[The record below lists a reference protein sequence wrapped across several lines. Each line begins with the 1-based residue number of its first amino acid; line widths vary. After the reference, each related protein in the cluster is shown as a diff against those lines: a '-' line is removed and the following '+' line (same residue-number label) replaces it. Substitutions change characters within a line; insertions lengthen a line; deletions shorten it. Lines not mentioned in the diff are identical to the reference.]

1 MLLSWRKCHRIT
13 EERDGRSLL
22 NRSVHLPANQWQF
35 PTVHAPS
42 SGDVLKVPR
51 DALPVPAPEGS
62 SQLAPSHGSST
73 EPATGPTPASVLLA
87 LRRSSLFPLVS
98 SMSILRRPSS
108 CLLKEVLS
116 STSPCSSTCE
126 ARRCLRDA
134 ILSCLSGRSPQCLSG
149 QFPADVA
156 VLSFM
161 PTGQDKD
168 REIQTLCHD
177 I

>member
-1 MLLSWRKCHRIT
+1 M
-13 EERDGRSLL
+13 
-22 NRSVHLPANQWQF
+22 
-35 PTVHAPS
+35 HAPS
-42 SGDVLKVPR
+42 SGDVLEVPH

-87 LRRSSLFPLVS
+87 HRHSSLFPLLS
-98 SMSILRRPSS
+98 STSILRTPSS

-126 ARRCLRDA
+126 ARRRLRDA
-134 ILSCLSGRSPQCLSG
+134 TLCCVSGRSSQCLSG

-161 PTGQDKD
+161 TIGQDKPT
-168 REIQTLCHD
+168 EIQNFCYD